1 MNETESKNVDNI
13 KERLLKLKKRKVK
26 AWCGECF
33 QSFENGPFAKVC
45 KEHVVKGKCNLVECK
60 KKIFS
65 SNGAEC
71 VRKFP
76 NTNSENRHTY
86 CISEIDIKNWEEQ
99 CKIQN
104 CLGVK
109 RKNSEINYNLTKCSQ
124 KDHENVSNGEN
135 EETCSNLQLNSKLS
149 KIKKMPRSPRH
160 EEEKDEHDEVENE
173 KNQNINKLKFSISCL
188 DPPEKIHKSKSPKV
202 DDPITNLTVDLN
214 FENLIPNLNYK
225 NYEFSN
231 LIDEINNLNFWEGE
245 KFSLDDKLIDEF
257 NNIYFNTPEKVTQ
270 NETKKCDDKNLNN
283 LEDKKII
290 NSSENKDL
298 CEEKI
303 NLESNEKKEKCQ
315 LELEVK
321 EINLDSTHEK
331 KEEILEK
338 LNTEI
343 QIEINQN
350 STFKSNKV
358 IIPDDEGIDSIFE
371 RVYIETKIPKS
382 ILNKL
387 KNAFK
392 KRGIFNGKI
401 LRLYYKKHQNL
412 NFLVEDFK
420 KICTQVEGVALY
432 LESIL

>member
-1 MNETESKNVDNI
+1 MSETESKNVDNI

-65 SNGAEC
+65 SNGADC

-109 RKNSEINYNLTKCSQ
+109 RKNSEINYNLTKCSH
-124 KDHENVSNGEN
+124 KDQENVSNGEN
-135 EETCSNLQLNSKLS
+135 EETCSNLQINSKLS

-270 NETKKCDDKNLNN
+270 NETKKCDDKILNN

-303 NLESNEKKEKCQ
+303 NIESNEKKEKCQ

-343 QIEINQN
+343 PIEINQN